1 MKARRVIGVLGFV
14 GLWLGISGGLPAESS
29 SAGNVK
35 SIGPIHI
42 NGNDGFAACGCASQ
56 VGGVWVIGPWSIS
69 GAPGDGVSIENVTV
83 PFQLLNMTVNK
94 SQGAG
99 IRLNGVNGG
108 GATVIAGTQTSLQ
121 NNNIG
126 IVIEKSTNLV
136 ADGGGANPNGRG
148 IVASGN
154 AGTIN
159 KNYLG
164 GIDVENSS
172 FVTIRGWQLSANG
185 QDGTPDWVTFDPGP
199 AHWSIGG
206 VRFLTVTSSVIDHN
220 SANNDTSISYSLW
233 NSSHNVV
240 SWNTGDYPFT
250 TNLLLANGSSS
261 NQVDQNSFGT
271 ADFVGI
277 LVADPLLPSSFGS
290 SSHNAITNN
299 IVHTSGPTGAEI
311 KSGEA
316 PDFVGGI
323 VVLNSA
329 SSNFVSSNQLWSNS
343 GTDLKW
349 AQETLDPS
357 SPTGVRSYPL
367 TAVCNVPPYGVPFNG
382 NAWFGN
388 SFRTQDICPGNVPLQ
403 E

>member
-1 MKARRVIGVLGFV
+1 MKARRIVGVLAFV
-14 GLWLGISGGLPAESS
+14 GFWLGTAGRVPAEN
-29 SAGNVK
+29 SATGNVN

-42 NGNDGFAACGCASQ
+42 SEDGGFAACGCASL

-69 GAPGDGVSIENVTV
+69 GAPGDGVLIENVTV
-83 PFQLLNMTVNK
+83 LFQLLNMTVNK

-99 IRLNGVNGG
+99 IHLKKVKLN

-126 IVIEKSTNLV
+126 IVIENSTGLV
-136 ADGGGANPNGRG
+136 ADGGGSNPTGWG

-172 FVTIRGWQLSANG
+172 FITIRGWHLSANG
-185 QDGTPDWVTFDPGP
+185 QDGTPDWIAFDPGTD
-199 AHWSIGG
+199 HWSIGG
-206 VRFLTVTSSVIDHN
+206 VRFLNVTSSVIDHN

-233 NSSHNVV
+233 NSSYNVV
-240 SWNTGDYPFT
+240 TSNTGDYPFT
-250 TNLLLANGSSS
+250 ANLLLADGSSF
-261 NQVDQNSFGT
+261 NTVDQNSFGT

-277 LVADPLLPSSFGS
+277 LVADPLPPSSFGS
-290 SSHNAITNN
+290 SSNNTITNN

-311 KSGEA
+311 KSGQA

-323 VVLNSA
+323 VLLNSV
-329 SSNFVSSNQLWSNS
+329 SNNVVRSNQLWSNS

-349 AQETLDPS
+349 AQETVDLS

-367 TAVCNVPPYGVPFNG
+367 TAVCNVFPFGPPFNG
-382 NAWFGN
+382 NIWNGN
-388 SFRTQDICPGNVPLQ
+388 SFRTQDICPGEVPLQ
-403 E
+403 P